1 MEKYINY
8 SKTAVEKSDNMKSG
22 GCACGCA
29 AQTISNHTDPLK
41 PKIKIVKKI
50 KGKGR
55 RLAKSPLSR

>member
-8 SKTAVEKSDNMKSG
+8 SKTPPSDNMKSG
-22 GCACGCA
+22 GCACGCT

-55 RLAKSPLSR
+55 RLEKSPLSKK

>member
-8 SKTAVEKSDNMKSG
+8 TKLPPSNKMKAG

-29 AQTISNHTDPLK
+29 AQTISNHTDPFK
-41 PKIKIVKKI
+41 QKIKIVKKI

-55 RLAKSPLSR
+55 RLEKSPLSKK